1 MGIVNQGMRFV
12 GPAILPKVSHHRNLV
27 DSYTKFFI
35 NERVEEKTVLYES
48 RDGQSM
54 TDSPL
59 AIFEYLLQMDKDMA
73 YTHIW
78 SITKNDELEV
88 IKQRYEDRRNVL
100 FVYRNSKDYL
110 KWLAK
115 AEFLINNSTFQS
127 FVTIKENQTYI
138 NTWHG
143 TPLKT
148 MGFDI
153 PGNPA
158 DAKNVVRNFFM
169 ADYLISP
176 NHHTTEMFLKSYR
189 LNENFPGKII
199 ETGYPRIDQT
209 FSKNKDETLKL
220 LFDFG
225 VEIDLS
231 KKILLYTPTCK
242 TGDLAVVT
250 DEVAQIHQEMSL
262 VREKFGDS
270 YNVLIK
276 VHPFLYKKAKK
287 LEALKKYLVPD
298 VLDTNKI
305 LGLVD
310 CLVTDYSSIFF
321 DFLVTNKPILFYC
334 WDDDL
339 YSNQRGKYFEYEELP
354 GPVSFNID
362 ELIHNIERLDQYE
375 TNFSDNYQ
383 LCQNKFTAYEDGH
396 VTKRVV
402 DIIFNQESLP
412 NVSIIESETPKK
424 SLLIYPGGMRSNGIT
439 SSFLNLMN
447 GIDYSKYQVVC
458 LLDNIQTPDQIKN
471 ISAIPKEVSLL
482 FRFEVSNYTIK
493 EHYQD
498 LNIHLK
504 GVKKGKEFKYPGSI
518 YQREVNRLLGSK
530 RFDIAIDFSGY
541 SLHWS
546 KIILAAKASQYICYL
561 HSDMKLDQERVVNG
575 KKIHKMNL
583 QGIFSVYNRYDKLV
597 SVSEA
602 ISQVNREKLNE
613 YAPAEKFV
621 YATNTINIPSI
632 LKVPSTEK
640 RTQQPQT
647 EMCVRE
653 ATVLTDGPIDI
664 ATTRPDMLLG
674 TKQQKVIRDKQ
685 VMVLGKFNYQDQL
698 YYKISHNNTYLGWVK
713 ADVLS
718 ISPVSIMSEKT
729 VSSFGKLN
737 TNPGDV
743 FYTAPLGLQN
753 SIPLSSAD
761 DLRNVYVEIHKE
773 IITQEGSSVL
783 VKIKGKEVGWLPKNK
798 VKWSSKLNS
807 TRKNSLLIKLI
818 RKLVMMFD
826 SLQRREALKSL
837 KTKPLK
843 KESFKDYFENNSD
856 IELIAFD
863 IPSDTQEGKSIGKK
877 SILYVESLSTNTF
890 GRWYEI
896 VTESG
901 QRVWIK
907 ENQLSLTGLS
917 EEVIIRE
924 EVVDKEVVS
933 KEDSMIIYP
942 TFEDACEDTG
952 KVVRNVSSYQAVKQV
967 ETNLKRVF
975 IELVY
980 NDKKIWVKEEDLASQ
995 GTEGIQNASGELIPF
1010 PDKSKLNIVTT
1021 GRLSQEKNQ
1030 VQLIEAFATFFT
1042 KYPSSH
1048 LYIIGSGPEENNLRK
1063 QIQTLGLE
1071 KNVTLMGQVYYPFYF
1086 MKQCDI
1092 FALTSLYEGQSIVL
1106 LEALTLEM
1114 KCLSTDIP
1122 ACRNVL
1128 KDGEYGLITKSNDVL
1143 GIVEGLEKI
1152 ATMKTTDFS
1161 KFDPYF
1167 YNNQSLEMFYNILN

>member
-12 GPAILPKVSHHRNLV
+12 GPAVLPKVSHHRNLV
-27 DSYTKFFI
+27 DTYTKFFI
-35 NERVEEKTVLYES
+35 NERVEQKTVLYES

-59 AIFEYLLQMDKDMA
+59 AIFEYLLQTDKDMN

-78 SITKNDELEV
+78 SITQNEELNV
-88 IKQRYEDRRNVL
+88 IKQRYQDRQNVI
-100 FVYRNSKDYL
+100 FVYRNSKEYL
-110 KWLAK
+110 RWLAK

-176 NHHTTEMFLKSYR
+176 NQHTTDMFLISYR
-189 LNENFPGKII
+189 LNDNFPGEII

-209 FSKNKDETLKL
+209 LSKNKDETLKL

-225 VEIDLS
+225 VELDLG

-250 DEVAQIHQEMSL
+250 DEVSQIHQEMSL

-270 YNVLIK
+270 YNILIK
-276 VHPFLYKKAKK
+276 VHPFLYQKAKR
-287 LEALKKYLVPD
+287 LDGLRPYLIPD
-298 VLDTNKI
+298 VIDTNKV

-339 YSNQRGKYFEYEELP
+339 YSNQRGKYFEYDELP
-354 GPVSFNID
+354 GPVSFNIE
-362 ELIHNIERLDQYE
+362 ELMTQIEALDQYE
-375 TNFSDNYQ
+375 VNYLTNYQ
-383 LCQNKFTAYEDGH
+383 LCQKKFTSYEDGH

-402 DIIFNQESLP
+402 DIIFHQKSLP
-412 NVSIIESETPKK
+412 NVSLIEPVKTKK

-447 GIDYSKYQVVC
+447 GIDYKEYQVVC
-458 LLDNIQTPDQIKN
+458 LLDNLQTPDQIEN
-471 ISAIPKEVSLL
+471 VLAIPKEVSLL
-482 FRFEVSNYTIK
+482 FRFETPNYTVK

-504 GVKKGKEFKYPGSI
+504 GVKKGKESKYPGDI

-530 RFDIAIDFSGY
+530 RFDVAIDFSGY

-546 KIILAAKASQYICYL
+546 KIILAVKASRYVCYL

-602 ISQVNREKLNE
+602 ISQVNQEKLQE
-613 YAPAEKFV
+613 YAPADKFV
-621 YATNTINIPSI
+621 YATNTINISNI
-632 LKVPSTEK
+632 LKVPEK
-640 RTQQPQT
+640 EQLLVKPQT
-647 EMCVRE
+647 KMCIRE
-653 ATVLTDGPIDI
+653 ASILIDGPLDLMT
-664 ATTRPDMLLG
+664 ARPDMLLG
-674 TKQQKVIRDKQ
+674 SNQQKAIENKV
-685 VMVLGKFNYQDQL
+685 VTVLGQFEYQGQL
-698 YYKISHNNTYLGWVK
+698 YYKISHNHVYLGWVK
-713 ADVLS
+713 ADILS
-718 ISPVSIMSEKT
+718 VSPTSIMSEKN
-729 VSSFGKLN
+729 VSLFGKID
-737 TNPGDV
+737 TKQGDV
-743 FYTAPLGLQN
+743 FYSAPLGLAN
-753 SIPLSSAD
+753 SVPLSQAD
-761 DLRNVYVEIHKE
+761 DMRNVYVEIHKE
-773 IITQEGSSVL
+773 VITQEGSAVL
-783 VKIKGKEVGWLPKNK
+783 IKIKGKELGWLPKNK
-798 VKWSSKLNS
+798 VKWSKKLNI
-807 TRKNSLLIKLI
+807 TRKKSLLIRLI
-818 RKLVMMFD
+818 RKVVTALD
-826 SLQRREALKSL
+826 SMQRREALEGIKG
-837 KTKPLK
+837 KPLK
-843 KESFKDYFENNSD
+843 KEVLRDYFENKSNK
-856 IELIAFD
+856 ELMAYNH
-863 IPSDTQEGKSIGKK
+863 PTDTQEAKAIGRKK
-877 SILYVESLSTNTF
+877 LLYVESLSTNTF

-896 VTESG
+896 VTESDETL
-901 QRVWIK
+901 WIK
-907 ENQLSLTGLS
+907 EEQLTLASLA
-917 EEVIIRE
+917 EEVIVCE
-924 EVVDKEVVS
+924 KELN
-933 KEDSMIIYP
+933 EDVKGVQTTLTIYP
-942 TFEDACEDTG
+942 TIEDAFEDKG
-952 KVVRNVSSYQAVKQV
+952 QVVRNLERYRAIQEV
-967 ETNLKRVF
+967 ETSLRKVFLK
-975 IELVY
+975 IAY
-980 NDKKIWVKEEDLASQ
+980 NEKEFWVKKQDLTIQ
-995 GTEGIQNASGELIPF
+995 DVMGINNALGEWIAY
-1010 PDKSKLNIVTT
+1010 PDKNKLNIVTT

-1030 VQLIEAFATFFT
+1030 GLLIEAFSIF
-1042 KYPSSH
+1042 YRQHPESH
-1048 LYIIGSGPEENNLRK
+1048 LYIIGSGPEENKLRK
-1063 QIQTLGLE
+1063 QIHLLGLE
-1071 KNVTLMGQVYYPFYF
+1071 NQISLLGQVYYPFYF

-1128 KDGEYGLITKSNDVL
+1128 KDGEYGLITESNDSL
-1143 GIVEGLEKI
+1143 GVAEGLEKLV
-1152 ATMKTTDFS
+1152 KTKQNSFS
-1161 KFDPYF
+1161 KFDPYY
-1167 YNNQSLEMFYNILN
+1167 YNDQSLDMFYKLLE